1 MYIFLKL
8 LVRTENKL
16 KRKLNTC
23 KQNKIK
29 LLTAKRSTEQK
40 IKRLIQLNAL
50 LIIDAIIIF

>member
-1 MYIFLKL
+1 L

-50 LIIDAIIIF
+50 LIIDAIIIFWCN